1 MLRIATAAVATA
13 AVVGSKKGD
22 LVINSLV
29 DVCCWLSF
37 MVFPDIL
44 LIKDH
49 GGIYKDVTAVYHC
62 KQPLVSFA
70 LLYA

>member
-1 MLRIATAAVATA
+1 MLRIAAA
-13 AVVGSKKGD
+13 AVVGSKRGFSDKN
-22 LVINSLV
+22 VFQFFV
-29 DVCCWLSF
+29 DDCCWLSF

-49 GGIYKDVTAVYHC
+49 GGIYEDVTAVYHC